1 MPHISSAHRHL
12 TLGSM
17 ARVSN
22 TQDRESD
29 CLLPAGC
36 LVSIGQVFT
45 LVQSSVRRGVR
56 PTEEGVRA
64 TVRRGVRRAVKRGG

>member
-1 MPHISSAHRHL
+1 M
-12 TLGSM
+12 LGSM

-22 TQDRESD
+22 TQDRESN
-29 CLLPAGC
+29 CLLPAVC

-56 PTEEGVRA
+56 LTEEGVRA
-64 TVRRGVRRAVKRGG
+64 TVRRGVRAVKRGGWDLLV